1 MNDYDVVILTDMR
14 YEAPDE
20 SLWYNAQLLGE
31 ERLLLAGL
39 EARGLR
45 TARVAWSNPDF
56 DWSRTPAA
64 VFRSTWDYFKRFPE
78 FCAWMQRIEG
88 GTQLF

>member
-20 SLWYNAQLLGE
+20 SLWYNAQLLNE

-45 TARVAWSNPDF
+45 TARVA
-56 DWSRTPAA
+56 
-64 VFRSTWDYFKRFPE
+64 
-78 FCAWMQRIEG
+78 
-88 GTQLF
+88 